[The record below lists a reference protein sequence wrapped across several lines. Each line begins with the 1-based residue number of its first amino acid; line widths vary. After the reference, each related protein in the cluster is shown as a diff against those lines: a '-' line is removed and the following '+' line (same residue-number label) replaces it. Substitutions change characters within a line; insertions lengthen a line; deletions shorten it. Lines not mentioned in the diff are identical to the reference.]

1 MEANVIQGATLDV
14 APNWR
19 SPPVIIEGG
28 RHLGASVVAV
38 AAVATVAAAAAAP
51 TFVCIFPYHLTS
63 GEYIEMMMMNIR
75 GPSVATLA
83 AATTNGNRVSHVLI
97 SK

>member
-19 SPPVIIEGG
+19 SPPVITEGG
-28 RHLGASVVAV
+28 RHLGASVV
-38 AAVATVAAAAAAP
+38 AVATVAAAAAAP

-75 GPSVATLA
+75 GPSVATMA